1 MKEETLGFLK
11 TKLEAEASEIESEL
25 ARIAKKDPAQASNW
39 DATSG
44 DIDVM
49 SPLADPN
56 EAADKIEELEENQ
69 MVTDALEI
77 RHKQIKGALAKM
89 DAGTYGTCEISGEP
103 IEEER
108 LQANPAARTCK
119 EHMTEE
125 ETLS

>member
-1 MKEETLGFLK
+1 MDTEKLSYFK
-11 TKLEAEASEIESEL
+11 TKLQAEAAEIEAELSK
-25 ARIAKKDPAQASNW
+25 IAKKDDSQKENW
-39 DATSG
+39 DATPG
-44 DIDVM
+44 DIDTM

-69 MVTDALEI
+69 MVTDALEV
-77 RHKQIKGALAKM
+77 RHKQITSALAKM
-89 DAGTYGTCEISGEP
+89 KEGTYGTCEISGEQ

-119 EHMTEE
+119 KHMREE